1 MNQRFIYVYCLLAND
16 GFYMEPD
23 VSLIK
28 LALTKKE
35 LKYYIEKHKNEH
47 NEYWIEKHRLDLFKE
62 ND

>member
-1 MNQRFIYVYCLLAND
+1 MELGFIYVWCLFADD

-28 LALTKKE
+28 LALTKEE
-35 LKYYIEKHKNEH
+35 LEEYIKKDKKKHKS
-47 NEYWIEKHRLDLFKE
+47 YWFEKHRLNLLKE